1 MRGAEHNDRA
11 GAPLARERARGTQS
25 GSPEVNEV
33 PVIDVAILKLIGFT
47 AVGALVVAWLAVS
60 FTEDAR
66 RRSLLARLGA
76 LLLYVALTCLFVHLV
91 SENWEKGRIRARR
104 DPFGFLLGVF
114 IAGLLSVTVVKG
126 ARELAGTGPGVDS
139 ATHVVTRQVGG

>member
-1 MRGAEHNDRA
+1 M
-11 GAPLARERARGTQS
+11 
-25 GSPEVNEV
+25 NEV

-91 SENWEKGRIRARR
+91 SENWEKGRIALVV
-104 DPFGFLLGVF
+104 PFGFLLGVF
-114 IAGLLSVTVVKG
+114 IAGFFLTVVKG

-139 ATHVVTRQVGG
+139 ATH